1 MWGEDRADDGVADD
15 GEEHGDDT
23 SAGVASWLAAVWRW
37 FWLRGSKSA
46 MYNVVRPRD
55 QRGAILS
62 GFRGKIV
69 LLGDTLGLSM
79 WQYYYVA
86 WK

>member
-1 MWGEDRADDGVADD
+1 MTATVTARSMVMIHPPGSRPG
-15 GEEHGDDT
+15 GG
-23 SAGVASWLAAVWRW
+23 SLATVLATRPKVHHVT
-37 FWLRGSKSA
+37 
-46 MYNVVRPRD
+46 MYNVVRLRD

-69 LLGDTLGLSM
+69 HLGDTLGLSM